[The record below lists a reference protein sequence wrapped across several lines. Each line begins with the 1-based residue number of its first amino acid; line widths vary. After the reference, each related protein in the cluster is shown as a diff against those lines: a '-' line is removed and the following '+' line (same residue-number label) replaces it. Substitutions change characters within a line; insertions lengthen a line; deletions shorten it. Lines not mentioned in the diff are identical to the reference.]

1 MAGLMGGSRRGELE
15 GKRGVS
21 SIDREIK
28 GEVEQLVGGLDCSTG
43 EGSGGNVGGIA
54 LRKVGDGSGG
64 GGSSREG
71 AFNRVDEDEDEL
83 KLRVGVVLPL
93 PVVILNVGVV
103 RPLSNTEPSV
113 GVVFPL
119 LGLESNV
126 GVVLPLFNLAFD
138 VAFPD
143 DMELWELSS

>member
-1 MAGLMGGSRRGELE
+1 MTGLGAGSRRGELE

-21 SIDREIK
+21 SIGREIK
-28 GEVEQLVGGLDCSTG
+28 GEAEQLVGGLDGSTG

-54 LRKVGDGSGG
+54 LRKAGDGSGG

-71 AFNRVDEDEDEL
+71 AFNRDDEDEDEL
-83 KLRVGVVLPL
+83 KLRIGVVLPL
-93 PVVILNVGVV
+93 PVVILNVGMV
-103 RPLSNTEPSV
+103 RPLSDAEASV

-119 LGLESNV
+119 FDLESIV
-126 GVVLPLFNLAFD
+126 GVVLPLFSLAFD

-143 DMELWELSS
+143 DLELWELSS